1 MTGVAGGEVFRV
13 RPGVVGSSGISR
25 IGVEGSD
32 CKSQG
37 VPSVVELM
45 ILAVVSPMKNQLM
58 KSIIWGTSQ
67 DTISMPVDS
76 LDSSMAN
83 SIVNNRDSGEI
94 TLEIFSTKTRVDHP
108 QGHNTKGLVSMIGQ
122 RSWKRL

>member
-1 MTGVAGGEVFRV
+1 
-13 RPGVVGSSGISR
+13 
-25 IGVEGSD
+25 
-32 CKSQG
+32 

-108 QGHNTKGLVSMIGQ
+108 QGHNNKGLVSMIGQ